1 MEIEET
7 LRTHKKVRDVCVVAI
22 HHDVWGETICAIL
35 SPEDSVFD
43 LDELMLWMKTN
54 MISYKRP
61 RKIKLM
67 DDFPRNR
74 LGKVIKSE
82 VRGLFEKE
90 TENLD
95 DDT

>member
-1 MEIEET
+1 
-7 LRTHKKVRDVCVVAI
+7 
-22 HHDVWGETICAIL
+22 
-35 SPEDSVFD
+35 
-43 LDELMLWMKTN
+43 MKTN
-54 MISYKRP
+54 MISHKRP

-90 TENLD
+90 TEDLD